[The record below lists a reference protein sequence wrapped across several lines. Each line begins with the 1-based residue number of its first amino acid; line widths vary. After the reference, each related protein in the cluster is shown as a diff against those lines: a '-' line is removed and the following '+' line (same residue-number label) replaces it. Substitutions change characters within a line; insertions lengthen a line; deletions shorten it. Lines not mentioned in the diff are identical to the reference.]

1 MTSCVGFGAGG
12 GCTSSAGSGEVAAC
26 WLGAAG
32 VGVGGEKNGE
42 GTARGCGITGI

>member
-12 GCTSSAGSGEVAAC
+12 DCTSSAGSGEVGAF
-26 WLGAAG
+26 GAAAS
-32 VGVGGEKNGE
+32 VGVGGEQNGE